1 MPESTSNTRT
11 SLRERVSALRTADQR
26 ALRRKLREAR
36 EADGPARAAAFAALE
51 TDVEAKEQALKAR
64 AARLPKI
71 VYPEELPVSQR
82 REDLLEAIRDN
93 QVVIIA
99 GETGSGKTTQIP
111 KICLELGRGVRGM
124 IGHTQ
129 PRRIAA
135 RAVAERIAEELGS
148 PLGEAVGWKVR
159 FTDQVSDASFI
170 KVMTD
175 GILLTEIQRDRLL
188 SAYDTIIIDE
198 AHERSLNIDFIL
210 GCLRQILSKRPDLKV
225 IVTSATIDPE
235 RFAKHFAGSEKGLSA
250 GGEKKGLSAGGE
262 KQGQSGTDGDPAPI
276 IEVSG
281 RTYPVEVRYRPLL
294 EDEVQRDQTDGI
306 LEAVSELGRV
316 GDGDILVFLSGEQE
330 IRDTADALEKAKLR
344 HTEIVPL
351 YARLSAA
358 EQHRV
363 FSSHTGRRIVLATNV
378 AETSLTVPGIRYVI
392 DAGNA
397 RISRYSARTKVQRLP
412 IERISQASANQR
424 AGRCGRVAE
433 GVCIRL
439 YSEEDYLSRPEFTD
453 AEILRT
459 NLASVILQMTAAKL
473 GKVES
478 FPFVD
483 APDQRNIKDGTDLL
497 VEIGALEDIRSGER
511 RLTQTGR
518 DLARLPID
526 PRLARMILQ
535 AREEGCVYE
544 VAVITAA
551 LSIQDPRERPA
562 DKKAQSDQ
570 AHARFNDPESDF
582 SAYLNLWKYLDDE
595 RRSRSSSAFRRMCKQ
610 EYLHYLRIREWQDL
624 VRQILSVLKSL
635 KIPTHPTNPAPDTKR
650 IHTALLSGLLSHIG
664 VKEADKREYLG
675 GRNAK
680 FAIFPGSGLFKKQ
693 PRWVVAGE
701 LVETSRLWGRVCAKI
716 EPEWVEPLAEHL
728 TKRTYSEP
736 HWSKK
741 SGAVLAFERVTL
753 YGVPIVPR
761 RQVNFGRIDPAASRE
776 LFIRH
781 ALVQGEWETHHAF
794 FQRNRDKI
802 GEVEDLENRVRQRG
816 LLADEQTLFDFYD
829 ERLPADI
836 VSGRHFDSWWKKQPD
851 KHRLDFDEALLLG
864 DRAGD
869 VAAEH
874 YPEVWTSEG
883 VDLELDYE
891 FEPGKANDGVTV
903 GVPLPALQ
911 QLDQD
916 AFTWQVPGL
925 RAEFAES
932 LLKSLP
938 KSLRRNFVPAPDF
951 ARAAV
956 ARMSP
961 EDGRP
966 MTAALAETLRTMTGV
981 HVPEDA
987 FDLTKIPGHLLIT
1000 FQIKDEDG
1008 SVLAQ
1013 GKELGALQRQ
1023 LAPKAAEAA
1032 SEAAPELERTGLTT
1046 WDFGDLPKLQETPR
1060 RGYTAKAYP
1069 ALVDEGTTVGIKA
1082 FPDPASQA
1090 AGMWAGTRR
1099 LIRLNVP
1106 DPHLKE
1112 ALTRNEQLALA
1123 TGPYDNVGALLDDC
1137 IRTVLDKVLIE
1148 GGGTAWDQAGFEAL
1162 LKRARPEV
1170 AGESAAVARKAAAIL
1185 TEARA
1190 ASRLLEGK
1198 FDFSMLPAMSDM
1210 RAQLDGLVGND
1221 GFIGATGWWRLDDL
1235 HRYLK
1240 GIVYRAKRVVTDP
1253 AGDKAKMDLVRGLEA
1268 ERDSLARTRPTALRS
1283 GEGRELRWMLEEL
1296 RISFFAQ
1303 QLGTRYQVSEKRVR
1317 RLLQSL

>member
-1 MPESTSNTRT
+1 MPSSTSKSRT
-11 SLRERVSALRTADQR
+11 GLRERVFALRTADQR
-26 ALRRKLREAR
+26 ALRRRLREAR
-36 EADGPARAAAFAALE
+36 ELDGPARKAAFEALEADVAAKEAAL
-51 TDVEAKEQALKAR
+51 AAR
-64 AARLPKI
+64 AASVPKI
-71 VYPEELPVSQR
+71 VYPDELPVSQR
-82 REDLLEAIRDN
+82 RDDIAEAIRDH
-93 QVVIIA
+93 QVVVIA

-111 KICLELGRGVRGM
+111 KICLELGRGVRGL

-159 FTDQVSDASFI
+159 FTDQVSDSSFV
-170 KVMTD
+170 KLMTD
-175 GILLTEIQRDRLL
+175 GILLTELQHDRLL

-210 GCLRQILSKRPDLKV
+210 GCLKQILPKRPDLKV

-235 RFAKHFAGSEKGLSA
+235 RFAQHFAAGGRSA
-250 GGEKKGLSAGGE
+250 GGDS
-262 KQGQSGTDGDPAPI
+262 DGDRSSAPAPAPVL
-276 IEVSG
+276 EVSG
-281 RTYPVEVRYRPLL
+281 RTYPVEVRYRPLV
-294 EDEVQRDQTDGI
+294 DEEEQRDQIDGI
-306 LEAVSELGRV
+306 LDAVGELGRE

-344 HTEIVPL
+344 HTEVVPL

-392 DAGNA
+392 DAGYA

-433 GVCIRL
+433 GICIRL
-439 YSEEDYLSRPEFTD
+439 YSEEDFLSRPEFTD

-459 NLASVILQMTAAKL
+459 NLASVILLMAAAKL
-473 GKVES
+473 GKVED

-483 APDQRNIKDGTDLL
+483 APDARNIKDGTDLL
-497 VEIGALEDIRSGER
+497 VELGALEQER
-511 RLTQTGR
+511 GAAPRLTRTGR
-518 DLARLPID
+518 EISRLPID

-535 AREEGCVYE
+535 AKEEGCVHE
-544 VAVITAA
+544 VAVIAAA

-582 SAYLNLWKYLDDE
+582 STYLNLWKYLE
-595 RRSRSSSAFRRMCKQ
+595 EQRRARSSSAFRRMCKQ

-624 VRQILSVLKSL
+624 VRQITSVLKSL
-635 KIPTHPTNPAPDTKR
+635 KIATAPTTPAPDTRR
-650 IHTALLSGLLSHIG
+650 IHTALLAGLLSHIG

-680 FAIFPGSGLFKKQ
+680 FAIFPGSGQFFKGQGKKQ

-701 LVETSRLWGRVCAKI
+701 LVETSRLWGRICARI

-728 TKRTYSEP
+728 VKRTYSEP
-736 HWSKK
+736 HWSKR

-761 RQVNFGRIDPAASRE
+761 RQVNFGRIDQAASRE

-781 ALVQGEWETHHAF
+781 ALVQGEWETHHPF

-802 GEVEDLENRVRQRG
+802 AEVEDLENRVRQRG

-829 ERLPADI
+829 ERLPASI
-836 VSGRHFDSWWKKQPD
+836 VSGRHFDSWWKQQQD
-851 KHRLDFDEALLLG
+851 KHLLDFDEALLLG
-864 DRAGD
+864 DRAEEVSAD
-869 VAAEH
+869 A
-874 YPEVWTSEG
+874 YPETWTSEG

-891 FEPGKANDGVTV
+891 FEPGSAGDGVTV
-903 GVPLPALQ
+903 EVPLAALQ
-911 QLDQD
+911 QLNED

-932 LLKSLP
+932 LIKSLP

-951 ARAAV
+951 AKAAV
-956 ARMSP
+956 ARMDAAVP
-961 EDGRP
+961 RP
-966 MTAALAETLRTMTGV
+966 MTAALADTLRTMTGV
-981 HVPEDA
+981 NVPEDA
-987 FDLTKIPGHLLIT
+987 FDLTKIPGHLLMT
-1000 FQIKDEDG
+1000 FQVKDEDG
-1008 SVLAQ
+1008 TVLAQ

-1023 LAPKAAEAA
+1023 LAPKTQEAA
-1032 SEAAPELERTGLTT
+1032 AEAAPELERTGLTA
-1046 WDFGDLPKLQETPR
+1046 WDFDALPKIQETPR
-1060 RGYTAKAYP
+1060 KGYVAKAYP
-1069 ALVDEGTTVGIKA
+1069 ALFDEGRSVGVKA
-1082 FPDPASQA
+1082 FADPGAQSA
-1090 AGMWAGTRR
+1090 NMWAGTRR
-1099 LIRLNVP
+1099 LLRLNVP

-1112 ALTRNEQLALA
+1112 ALTRNEQLVLA
-1123 TGPYDNVGALLDDC
+1123 TGPYKSVGALLDDC
-1137 IRTVLDKVLIE
+1137 VRVVLDKVLIE
-1148 GGGTAWDQAGFEAL
+1148 GGGPAWDRDGFAAL
-1162 LKRARPEV
+1162 LERARPEV
-1170 AGESAAVARKAAAIL
+1170 AGESPAVARKAAAAL
-1185 TEARA
+1185 TEARE

-1198 FDFSMLPAMSDM
+1198 FDFAMLAAMSDM
-1210 RAQLDGLVGND
+1210 RAHLESLVGAD
-1221 GFIGATGWWRLDDL
+1221 GFVGATGWWRLDDL
-1235 HRYLK
+1235 TRYVK
-1240 GIVYRAKRVVTDP
+1240 GIVHRARRVRDDV
-1253 AGDKAKMDLVRGLEA
+1253 AGDKAKMDIVHALQA
-1268 ERDSLARTRPTALRS
+1268 ERDSLARARPAAMRTA
-1283 GEGRELRWMLEEL
+1283 EGQELRWMIEEL

>member
-1 MPESTSNTRT
+1 MPSSTSKSRT
-11 SLRERVSALRTADQR
+11 SLRERVFALRTADQR
-26 ALRRKLREAR
+26 ALRRRLREAR
-36 EADGPARAAAFAALE
+36 ELEGPARKAAFDALE
-51 TDVEAKEQALKAR
+51 ADIEARETRLAAR
-64 AARLPKI
+64 AANVPKI

-82 REDLLEAIRDN
+82 KDDIAEAIRDH

-135 RAVAERIAEELGS
+135 RAVAERIADELGS

-159 FTDQVSDASFI
+159 FTDQVSDSSYV
-170 KVMTD
+170 KLMTD
-175 GILLTEIQRDRLL
+175 GILLTEIQHDRLL

-210 GCLRQILSKRPDLKV
+210 GCLRQILPKRPDLKV

-235 RFAKHFAGSEKGLSA
+235 RFAEHFRDGR
-250 GGEKKGLSAGGE
+250 
-262 KQGQSGTDGDPAPI
+262 GQRAPI
-276 IEVSG
+276 LEVSG
-281 RTYPVEVRYRPLL
+281 RTYPVEIRYRPLVD
-294 EDEVQRDQTDGI
+294 EDEQRDQIDGI
-306 LEAVSELGRV
+306 LDAVNELGRE

-363 FSSHTGRRIVLATNV
+363 FSSHTGRRIVLSTNV

-392 DAGNA
+392 DAGYA

-412 IERISQASANQR
+412 IEPVSQASANQR

-439 YSEEDYLSRPEFTD
+439 YSEEDYLARPEFTD
-453 AEILRT
+453 PEILRT

-473 GKVES
+473 GKVEE

-483 APDQRNIKDGTDLL
+483 APDARNIKDGLDLL
-497 VEIGALEDIRSGER
+497 VELGAIESER
-511 RLTQTGR
+511 GAVQRLTKTGR

-535 AREEGCVYE
+535 AQTEGCVYE
-544 VAVITAA
+544 VAVIAAA

-582 SAYLNLWKYLDDE
+582 SAFLNLWKYLEGE

-624 VRQILSVLKSL
+624 VRQITSVLKSL
-635 KIPTHPTNPAPDTKR
+635 KMPTAPTTPAPDTRR
-650 IHTALLSGLLSHIG
+650 IHTALLAGLLSHIG

-675 GRNAK
+675 GRGAK

-701 LVETSRLWGRVCAKI
+701 LVETSRLWGRICAKI
-716 EPEWVEPLAEHL
+716 EPEWVEPLAAHL
-728 TKRTYSEP
+728 VKRTYSEP

-761 RQVNFGRIDPAASRE
+761 RQVNFGSLDPATSRE

-781 ALVQGEWETHHAF
+781 ALVEGEWETHHPF

-816 LLADEQTLFDFYD
+816 LLADEQTLFEFYD
-829 ERLPADI
+829 ERIPADI
-836 VSGRHFDSWWKKQPD
+836 VSGRHFDSWWKRQQD
-851 KHRLDFDEALLLG
+851 KHQLDFDEALLLG
-864 DRAGD
+864 DRAEEVRAD
-869 VAAEH
+869 A

-883 VDLELDYE
+883 VDLGLDYE
-891 FEPGKANDGVTV
+891 FEPGSANDGVTV
-903 GVPLPALQ
+903 EVPLAALQ

-925 RAEFAES
+925 RADFAES
-932 LLKSLP
+932 LIKSLP

-956 ARMSP
+956 ARMEP
-961 EDGRP
+961 AEGRP
-966 MTAALAETLRTMTGV
+966 MTAALAETLRVMTGV
-981 HVPEDA
+981 NVPEDA

-1000 FQIKDEDG
+1000 FQVKDEDG
-1008 SVLAQ
+1008 SVLAE

-1023 LAPKAAEAA
+1023 LAPKVQAAAAEAA
-1032 SEAAPELERTGLTT
+1032 PDLERTGLTA
-1046 WDFGDLPKLQETPR
+1046 WDFDALPKVQETPR
-1060 RGYTAKAYP
+1060 KGYVAKAYP
-1069 ALVDEGTTVGIKA
+1069 ALFDEGASAGVKA
-1082 FPDPASQA
+1082 FADPGAQSA
-1090 AGMWAGTRR
+1090 NMWAGTRR
-1099 LIRLNVP
+1099 LLKLGAP
-1106 DPHLKE
+1106 DPHVKE
-1112 ALTRNEQLALA
+1112 ALTRNELLVLA
-1123 TGPYDNVGALLDDC
+1123 TGPYPSVGALLDDC
-1137 IRTVLDKVLIE
+1137 VRVVLDKVLIE
-1148 GGGTAWDQAGFEAL
+1148 GGGPAWDRAGFERL
-1162 LKRARPEV
+1162 LSRARPAV
-1170 AGESAAVARKAAAIL
+1170 AGESPAVARKVAATL
-1185 TEARA
+1185 TEARE

-1210 RAQLDGLVGND
+1210 RAQLDDLVGAE
-1221 GFIGATGWWRLDDL
+1221 GFVGATGWWRLDDL
-1235 HRYLK
+1235 TRYVK
-1240 GIVYRAKRVVTDP
+1240 GVVYRARRVRDDV
-1253 AGDKAKMDLVRGLEA
+1253 AGDKAKMDIVRALQA
-1268 ERDSLARTRPTALRS
+1268 ERDALARARPTAMRTA
-1283 GEGRELRWMLEEL
+1283 EGQELRWMIEEL

-1317 RLLQSL
+1317 KLLQTL

>member
-1 MPESTSNTRT
+1 MPSSTSKSRT
-11 SLRERVSALRTADQR
+11 SLRERVFALRTADQR
-26 ALRRKLREAR
+26 ALRRRLREAR
-36 EADGPARAAAFAALE
+36 ELEGPARREAFDALE
-51 TDVEAKEQALKAR
+51 ADVEAKEAALAAR
-64 AARLPKI
+64 AANVPKI

-82 REDLLEAIRDN
+82 KDDIAAAVRDH

-111 KICLELGRGVRGM
+111 KICLELGRGVRGL

-135 RAVAERIAEELGS
+135 RAVAERIADELGS

-159 FTDQVSDASFI
+159 FTDQVSDSSFV

-210 GCLRQILSKRPDLKV
+210 GCLKQILPKRPDLKV

-235 RFAKHFAGSEKGLSA
+235 RFAQHFRTERA
-250 GGEKKGLSAGGE
+250 
-262 KQGQSGTDGDPAPI
+262 TAPI
-276 IEVSG
+276 LEVSG
-281 RTYPVEVRYRPLL
+281 RTYPVEVRYRPLVD
-294 EDEVQRDQTDGI
+294 EDEQRDQIDGI
-306 LEAVSELGRV
+306 LDAVNELSRE

-330 IRDTADALEKAKLR
+330 IRDTADALEKARLR
-344 HTEIVPL
+344 HTEVVPL

-392 DAGNA
+392 DAGHA

-412 IERISQASANQR
+412 IEPISQASANQR

-433 GVCIRL
+433 GICIRL
-439 YSEEDYLSRPEFTD
+439 YSEEDYGSRPEFTD

-473 GKVES
+473 GKVEQ

-483 APDQRNIKDGTDLL
+483 APDARNIKDGLDLL
-497 VEIGALEDIRSGER
+497 VELGALETER
-511 RLTQTGR
+511 GPVQRLTKTGR
-518 DLARLPID
+518 ELASLPID

-535 AREEGCVYE
+535 ARTEGCVHE
-544 VAVITAA
+544 VTVIAAA

-582 SAYLNLWKYLDDE
+582 SAFLNLWKYLEDE

-624 VRQILSVLKSL
+624 VRQINGVLKSL
-635 KIPTHPTNPAPDTKR
+635 KINTKPATPAPDTRR

-701 LVETSRLWGRVCAKI
+701 LVETSRLWGRICAKI

-728 TKRTYSEP
+728 TKRAYSEP

-761 RQVNFGRIDPAASRE
+761 RQVNFGRIDPATSRE

-781 ALVQGEWETHHAF
+781 ALVEGEWETHHPF

-802 GEVEDLENRVRQRG
+802 GQVEDLENRVRQRG

-829 ERLPADI
+829 ERIPADV
-836 VSGRHFDSWWKKQPD
+836 VSGRHFDSWWKKQQD

-864 DRAGD
+864 DRAEEVRPD
-869 VAAEH
+869 A

-891 FEPGKANDGVTV
+891 FEPGSASDGVTV
-903 GVPLPALQ
+903 EVPLAALQ

-951 ARAAV
+951 AKAAV
-956 ARMSP
+956 ARMEPS
-961 EDGRP
+961 DGRP
-966 MTAALAETLRTMTGV
+966 MTAALAEMLRAMTGV
-981 HVPEDA
+981 NVPEDA
-987 FDLTKIPGHLLIT
+987 FDLTKIPGHLLVT
-1000 FQIKDEDG
+1000 FQVKDEDG
-1008 SVLAQ
+1008 SVLAE

-1023 LAPKAAEAA
+1023 LAPKTQEAAAET
-1032 SEAAPELERTGLTT
+1032 APELERTGLTA
-1046 WDFGDLPKLQETPR
+1046 WDFDELPKVQETPR
-1060 RGYTAKAYP
+1060 KGYVAKAYP
-1069 ALVDEGTTVGIKA
+1069 ALYDQGMSVGVRA
-1082 FPDPASQA
+1082 FADPGAQSA
-1090 AGMWAGTRR
+1090 NMWAGTRR
-1099 LIRLNVP
+1099 LLKLNVP

-1112 ALTRNEQLALA
+1112 ALTRNEQLVLA
-1123 TGPYDNVGALLDDC
+1123 TGPYENVGALLDDC
-1137 IRTVLDKVLIE
+1137 VRAVLDKVLIE
-1148 GGGTAWDQAGFEAL
+1148 AGGPAWDSAGFETL

-1170 AGESAAVARKAAAIL
+1170 AGESAAVARKTAAAL
-1185 TEARA
+1185 TEARE

-1198 FDFSMLPAMSDM
+1198 FDFSMLAAMSDM
-1210 RAQLDGLVGND
+1210 RAQLDGLVGAD
-1221 GFIGATGWWRLDDL
+1221 GFVGSTGWWRLDDL
-1235 HRYLK
+1235 TRYVK
-1240 GIVYRAKRVVTDP
+1240 GIVYRAKRVRADV
-1253 AGDKAKMDLVRGLEA
+1253 AGDKAKMDVVQALES
-1268 ERDSLARTRPTALRS
+1268 ERASLARARPAAMRTA
-1283 GEGRELRWMLEEL
+1283 EGQELRWMIEEL

-1317 RLLQSL
+1317 KLLQSL

>member
-1 MPESTSNTRT
+1 MPSSTSKSRT
-11 SLRERVSALRTADQR
+11 GLRERVFALRTADQR
-26 ALRRKLREAR
+26 ALRRRLREAR
-36 EADGPARAAAFAALE
+36 ELDGPARKAAFDALEADIAAKEAAL
-51 TDVEAKEQALKAR
+51 AAR
-64 AARLPKI
+64 AASVPKI
-71 VYPEELPVSQR
+71 VYPDELPVSQR
-82 REDLLEAIRDN
+82 RDDIAEAIRDN

-159 FTDQVSDASFI
+159 FTDQVSDSSFV
-170 KVMTD
+170 KLMTD
-175 GILLTEIQRDRLL
+175 GILLTEIQHDRLL

-210 GCLRQILSKRPDLKV
+210 GCLKQILPKRPDLKV

-235 RFAKHFAGSEKGLSA
+235 RFAQHFG
-250 GGEKKGLSAGGE
+250 
-262 KQGQSGTDGDPAPI
+262 KQGAGDETGRQDSRGESNQQRASEPVPAPI
-276 IEVSG
+276 LEVSG
-281 RTYPVEVRYRPLL
+281 RTYPVEIRYRPLVD
-294 EDEVQRDQTDGI
+294 EDEQRDQIDGI
-306 LEAVSELGRV
+306 LDAVNELGRE

-392 DAGNA
+392 DAGYA

-439 YSEEDYLSRPEFTD
+439 YSEEDFDSRPEFTD

-459 NLASVILQMTAAKL
+459 NLASVILLMTSAKL
-473 GKVES
+473 GKVED

-483 APDQRNIKDGTDLL
+483 APDARNIKDGVDLL
-497 VEIGALEDIRSGER
+497 VELGALEDVRSGER
-511 RLTQTGR
+511 RLTRTGR
-518 DLARLPID
+518 ELARLPID

-535 AREEGCVYE
+535 AKEEGCVHE
-544 VAVITAA
+544 VAVIAAA

-582 SAYLNLWKYLDDE
+582 AAYLNLWKYLEDE
-595 RRSRSSSAFRRMCKQ
+595 RRARSSSAFRRMCKQ

-624 VRQILSVLKSL
+624 VRQITSVLKSL
-635 KIPTHPTNPAPDTKR
+635 KISTAPTTPAPDNRR
-650 IHTALLSGLLSHIG
+650 IHTALLAGLLSHIG

-701 LVETSRLWGRVCAKI
+701 LVETSRLWGRICAKI

-728 TKRTYSEP
+728 VKRTYSEP

-761 RQVNFGRIDPAASRE
+761 RQVNFGRIDRAASRE

-781 ALVQGEWETHHAF
+781 ALVQGEWETHHPF

-802 GEVEDLENRVRQRG
+802 AEVEDLENRVRQRG
-816 LLADEQTLFDFYD
+816 LLADEQTLFEFYD

-836 VSGRHFDSWWKKQPD
+836 VSGRHFDSWWKKQKD

-864 DRAGD
+864 DRAED
-869 VAAEH
+869 VSAEA

-891 FEPGKANDGVTV
+891 FEPGSASDGVTV
-903 GVPLPALQ
+903 EVPLAALQ
-911 QLDQD
+911 QLNED

-932 LLKSLP
+932 LIKSLP

-956 ARMSP
+956 ARMAP
-961 EDGRP
+961 DDGRP
-966 MTAALAETLRTMTGV
+966 MTAALADTLRTMTGV
-981 HVPEDA
+981 NVPEDA
-987 FDLTKIPGHLLIT
+987 FDLTKIPGHLLMT
-1000 FQIKDEDG
+1000 FQVKDEDG
-1008 SVLAQ
+1008 SLLAQ

-1023 LAPKAAEAA
+1023 LAPKTQEAA
-1032 SEAAPELERTGLTT
+1032 AEAAPELERTGLTS
-1046 WDFGDLPKLQETPR
+1046 WDFDGLPKIQETPR
-1060 RGYTAKAYP
+1060 KGYVAKAYP
-1069 ALVDEGTTVGIKA
+1069 ALFDEGKSVGVKA
-1082 FPDPASQA
+1082 FADQGAQA
-1090 AGMWAGTRR
+1090 ANMWAGTRR
-1099 LIRLNVP
+1099 LIKLNVP

-1112 ALTRNEQLALA
+1112 ALTRNEQLVLA
-1123 TGPYDNVGALLDDC
+1123 TGPYQSVGALLDDC
-1137 IRTVLDKVLIE
+1137 VRVVLDKVLIE
-1148 GGGTAWDQAGFEAL
+1148 GGGPAWDRDGFEAL

-1170 AGESAAVARKAAAIL
+1170 AGESVAVARRAAAAL
-1185 TEARA
+1185 TEARE

-1198 FDFSMLPAMSDM
+1198 FDFAMLAAMSDM
-1210 RAQLDGLVGND
+1210 RAQLDGLVGAD
-1221 GFIGATGWWRLDDL
+1221 GFLGATGWWRLDDL
-1235 HRYLK
+1235 TRYVK
-1240 GIVYRAKRVVTDP
+1240 GIVHRARRVKDDV
-1253 AGDKAKMDLVRGLEA
+1253 AGDKAKMDVVQGLQA
-1268 ERDSLARTRPTALRS
+1268 ERDALARARPAAMRTA
-1283 GEGRELRWMLEEL
+1283 EGQELRWMIEEL
-1296 RISFFAQ
+1296 RVSFFAQ
-1303 QLGTRYQVSEKRVR
+1303 PLGTRYQVSEKRVR
-1317 RLLQSL
+1317 KLLQSL

>member
-1 MPESTSNTRT
+1 MPASASPSRI
-11 SLRERVSALRTADQR
+11 SLRDRVAALRCADQR
-26 ALRRKLREAR
+26 SLRRRLREAR
-36 EADGPARAAAFAALE
+36 ELDGEARRAAFAALE
-51 TDVEAKEQALKAR
+51 SDVELKELELAER
-64 AARLPKI
+64 AAGVPKI
-71 VYPEELPVSQR
+71 VYPDELPVSQR
-82 REDLLEAIRDN
+82 RDDIAAAIRDH

-111 KICLELGRGVRGM
+111 KICLELGRGVRGT

-159 FTDQVSDASFI
+159 FTDQVSDSSYI
-170 KVMTD
+170 KLMTD
-175 GILLTEIQRDRLL
+175 GILLTEIQHDRML

-210 GCLRQILSKRPDLKV
+210 GILKQLLPKRPDLKV

-235 RFAKHFAGSEKGLSA
+235 RFAGHFSNADA
-250 GGEKKGLSAGGE
+250 
-262 KQGQSGTDGDPAPI
+262 PAPI
-276 IEVSG
+276 LEVSG
-281 RTYPVEVRYRPLL
+281 RTYPVEVRYRPLVD
-294 EDEVQRDQTDGI
+294 EDEQRDQIDGI
-306 LEAVSELGRV
+306 LDAVGELSRE

-344 HTEIVPL
+344 HTEVLPL

-363 FSSHTGRRIVLATNV
+363 FASHTGRRIVLATNV

-392 DAGNA
+392 DAGHA

-412 IERISQASANQR
+412 IEPVSQASANQR

-433 GVCIRL
+433 GICIRL
-439 YSEEDYLSRPEFTD
+439 YSEEDFNSRPEFTD

-459 NLASVILQMTAAKL
+459 NLASVILQMTAARL
-473 GKVES
+473 GKVED

-483 APDQRNIKDGTDLL
+483 APDARNIKDGMDLL
-497 VEIGALEDIRSGER
+497 VELGALEVRKGAPPK
-511 RLTQTGR
+511 LTPTGR
-518 DLARLPID
+518 DVARLPID

-535 AREEGCVYE
+535 ARTEGCVHE
-544 VAVITAA
+544 VAVIAAA

-582 SAYLNLWKYLDDE
+582 AAYLNLWKYIEDE
-595 RRSRSSSAFRRMCKQ
+595 KRARSSSAFRRMCKQ

-624 VRQILSVLKSL
+624 HRQIARVLKDL
-635 KIPTHPTNPAPDTKR
+635 KISAKPASPAPDNAR
-650 IHTALLSGLLSHIG
+650 IHTALLAGLLSHIG
-664 VKEADKREYLG
+664 VKEADTREYLG
-675 GRNAK
+675 ARGAK
-680 FAIFPGSGLFKKQ
+680 FAVFPGSGLFSKGQGKKQ

-701 LVETSRLWGRVCAKI
+701 LVETSRLWGRICAKI

-728 TKRTYSEP
+728 VKRTYSEP

-741 SGAVLAFERVTL
+741 AGAVLAFERVTL

-761 RQVNFGRIDPAASRE
+761 RKVNFGRIDPAASRE

-781 ALVQGEWETHHAF
+781 ALVEGEWDTHHAF
-794 FQRNRDKI
+794 FHRNRAKI
-802 GEVEDLENRVRQRG
+802 AEVEALEHRVRQRG
-816 LLADEQTLFDFYD
+816 LLADEQALFEFYD

-836 VSGRHFDSWWKKQPD
+836 VSGRHFDTWWKRQPD
-851 KHRLDFDEALLLG
+851 KHGLDFDESLLLG
-864 DRAGD
+864 DRATG
-869 VAAEH
+869 VAAAD

-891 FEPGKANDGVTV
+891 FEPGSSSDGVTV
-903 GVPLPALQ
+903 GVPLAALQ

-932 LLKSLP
+932 LIKSLP

-951 ARAAV
+951 AKAAV
-956 ARMSP
+956 ARMAP
-961 EDGRP
+961 AEGRP
-966 MTAALAETLRTMTGV
+966 MTAALADMLRTMTGV
-981 HVPEDA
+981 NVPEDA
-987 FDLTKIPGHLLIT
+987 FDLTKIPGHLLMT
-1000 FQIKDEDG
+1000 FQVKDDG
-1008 SVLAQ
+1008 GAVLAE

-1023 LAPKAAEAA
+1023 LAPRVQEAA
-1032 SEAAPELERTGLTT
+1032 ADAAPELERTGLTT
-1046 WDFGDLPKLQETPR
+1046 WDFDDLPKLQETPR
-1060 RGYTAKAYP
+1060 KGYVAKAYP
-1069 ALVDEGTTVGIKA
+1069 ALTDEGKTVGVKA
-1082 FPDPASQA
+1082 FGDPGAQGA
-1090 AGMWAGTRR
+1090 NMWAGTRR
-1099 LIRLNVP
+1099 LLRLGSP
-1106 DPHLKE
+1106 DPHIKE
-1112 ALTRNEQLALA
+1112 ALTRAELLALA
-1123 TGPYDNVGALLDDC
+1123 ASPYPNADALLDDC
-1137 IRTVLDKVLIE
+1137 IRVVLDKVLIE
-1148 GGGTAWDQAGFEAL
+1148 GGGPAWDRAGFEQL

-1170 AGESAAVARKAAAIL
+1170 AGESVAVARKVAAVL
-1185 TEARA
+1185 TAARE

-1198 FDFSMLPAMSDM
+1198 FDFTMLAAMSDM
-1210 RAQLDGLVGND
+1210 RQQLDGLVGTE
-1221 GFIGATGWWRLDDL
+1221 GFVGAAGWWRLDDL
-1235 HRYLK
+1235 LRYAK
-1240 GIVYRAKRVVTDP
+1240 GIGQRAKRLSADV
-1253 AGDKAKMDLVRGLEA
+1253 AGDRAKMDIVRRLEE
-1268 ERDSLARTRPTALRS
+1268 ERDALARARPSALRA

-1296 RISFFAQ
+1296 RVSFFAQ